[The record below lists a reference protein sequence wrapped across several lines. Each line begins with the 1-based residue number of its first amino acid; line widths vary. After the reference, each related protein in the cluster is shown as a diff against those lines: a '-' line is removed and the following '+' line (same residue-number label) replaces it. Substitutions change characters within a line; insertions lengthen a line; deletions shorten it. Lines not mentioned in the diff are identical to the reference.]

1 MEETTDKPIEES
13 AATAAAPEEGGDLQ
27 QELAAAQ
34 SKAAENLEGWQRTQA
49 DFANYKKRIAR
60 DQELLEG
67 EVRGRVIKRY
77 LEVMDDLELALKNK
91 PAEGAGADWAQ
102 GVELIYRKLL
112 SYLEAEGLARMD
124 PLGQP
129 FDANLHEAVV
139 QEEHPE
145 HPSGTVIE
153 VLRPGYL
160 LGERVVRPAA
170 VKVAK

>member
-1 MEETTDKPIEES
+1 MEETTDKPIEEQQTQAS
-13 AATAAAPEEGGDLQ
+13 QAGLE

-34 SKAAENLEGWQRTQA
+34 TKAAENLEGWQRAQA

-77 LEVMDDLELALKNK
+77 LEVLDDLELALKNK
-91 PAEGAGADWAQ
+91 PEGEWAG
-102 GVELIYRKLL
+102 GIELIYRKLL

-129 FDANLHEAVV
+129 FDANQHEAVT
-139 QEEHPE
+139 QEDSAE

-153 VLRPGYL
+153 VLRPGYT
-160 LGERVVRPAA
+160 LGERVLRPAA